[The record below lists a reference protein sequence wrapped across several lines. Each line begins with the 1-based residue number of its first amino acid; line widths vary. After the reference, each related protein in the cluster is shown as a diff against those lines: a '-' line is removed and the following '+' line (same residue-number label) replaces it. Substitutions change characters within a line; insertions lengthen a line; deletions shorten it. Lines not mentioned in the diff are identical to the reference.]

1 MLKGMSNQIR
11 KWTGPRRAGDRGQQG
26 EVSSIESEGDVPRD
40 RLTLSV
46 TEAAG
51 RLGISRGLA
60 YELVARGELP
70 ALQLGKRIVIP
81 VLALEDFVAAACPSS
96 RRLVLHSAPRQ
107 VRPCRQFRRE

>member
-1 MLKGMSNQIR
+1 MPL
-11 KWTGPRRAGDRGQQG
+11 TGQQSQ
-26 EVSSIESEGDVPRD
+26 VPSIESEGDLPRG

-70 ALQLGKRIVIP
+70 ALRLGNRILIP
-81 VLALEDFVAAACPSS
+81 VVALEDFVAAACPSS

-107 VRPCRQFRRE
+107 VRPCPQFRPE